1 MFIDGKKFIPSRGNN
16 AYIFPGL
23 GLGILASASRRVT
36 SGMLL
41 AAARVLASELSETD
55 LEEGRIY
62 PPLAR
67 IREVCLKIAAA
78 VAAIAYDQGLAA
90 TPKPADLASFIRAQV
105 FEPSYRNYV

>member
-62 PPLAR
+62 PSLAL
-67 IREVCLKIAAA
+67 IREVSLKIAAA
-78 VAAIAYDQGLAA
+78 VNRLLE
-90 TPKPADLASFIRAQV
+90 PLRAFGV
-105 FEPSYRNYV
+105 KSLN